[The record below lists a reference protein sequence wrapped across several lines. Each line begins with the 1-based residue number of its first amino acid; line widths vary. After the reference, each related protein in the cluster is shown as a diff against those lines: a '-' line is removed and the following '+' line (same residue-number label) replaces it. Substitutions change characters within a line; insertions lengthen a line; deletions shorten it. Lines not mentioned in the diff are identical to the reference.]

1 MQFLREVRLEGVGEH
16 RWALESGEGEIH
28 PTLKAPWHSGHA
40 VALPDVEQ
48 ELDEAAPVEARGN
61 AVATTTLGRARQ
73 VLPDDFDR
81 EPEEV
86 AQLRS
91 SGLTP
96 AANNVDIDAALTK
109 EQGNSPSYSRSAA
122 GD

>member
-40 VALPDVEQ
+40 VALPDVER

-96 AANNVDIDAALTK
+96 AANNVDAALAK